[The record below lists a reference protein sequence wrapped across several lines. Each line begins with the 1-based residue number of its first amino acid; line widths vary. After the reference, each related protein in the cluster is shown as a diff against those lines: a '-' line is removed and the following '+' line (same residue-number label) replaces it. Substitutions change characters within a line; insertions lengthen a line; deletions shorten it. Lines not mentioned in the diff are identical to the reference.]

1 MASSTVLRAPSIFA
15 GSFPSFSPFAASMAF
30 DNASRVALSATLP
43 SESASSLD
51 ASSSFAVR
59 FVFASSSLFAALDSV
74 TALTAFDRL
83 CSWVLYQSACSPS
96 FTVAASKP
104 FASSATQPSYSG
116 AEALSSLPN
125 DSTVFASLTCS
136 ALTAAA
142 SAASPLSSA
151 LYSLA
156 WLRTPSAAVAHA
168 SFASASFAPRYM
180 FQPTTPATTSTT
192 AQTTAIRGSSHFG
205 RFLPSTPPRAS
216 ATFAAAVS
224 TGSRASVL
232 SISFSGF
239 IVVLLVLI
247 VVSIS
252 SLIAASPARC
262 RAAARHGRVGRPL
275 CGRASP
281 DRRRGS
287 GHRRPVARHRGP
299 ADRVA

>member
-1 MASSTVLRAPSIFA
+1 MASSSVLRALSIFVA
-15 GSFPSFSPFAASMAF
+15 SFASLSLVAASIALVRV
-30 DNASRVALSATLP
+30 SRVVLSCTLP

-59 FVFASSSLFAALDSV
+59 FVFAVSSLFAALDSV

-83 CSWVLYQSACSPS
+83 FSWVPYQSACSLS
-96 FTVAASKP
+96 FTVAASSP
-104 FASSATQPSYSG
+104 CASSATQPSYSG
-116 AEALSSLPN
+116 AEALSSLPK
-125 DSTVFASLTCS
+125 DSTVFESSTCS

-156 WLRTPSAAVAHA
+156 LLRTPSAAAAHA

-205 RFLPSTPPRAS
+205 RLLPSTPPRAS

-287 GHRRPVARHRGP
+287 GHRRPVARRRGP
-299 ADRVA
+299 AGRVA